1 MKPRTFLLALVGL
14 MIIPTYLYAGSGD
27 LDATFGSA
35 GKVTTD
41 FSSGEDAVRAVV
53 LQPDGKIVVAGR
65 SSGDFALARYNTNG
79 TLDTTF
85 GSGGKVTTDFAGD
98 QDGASALALQPDGKI
113 VVAGGAFNTSSSD
126 FALTRYNTNGTL
138 DPTFGNAGKVTT
150 DFSGSDDGAFG
161 VAIQSDGK
169 IVVAGRASA
178 VVAGAVQSD
187 FGLAR
192 YHTDGTLD
200 TGFGS
205 GGKVTTDF
213 SGSFDEAH
221 ALTIQLDGKIVLAG
235 RARTQTS
242 TGSNDDFALARY
254 NTNGSLDT
262 SFGTSGRVTTDFTAV
277 PGFDEAN
284 ALAIQLDGKIVA
296 VGLAFTSA
304 SKDDFALARYNTNGL
319 LDTSFGSGGTVLTEF
334 SDADVNAQ
342 AVAIQLDGTILIAG
356 SGVTSTTTTDFW
368 LSRYRTNGT
377 LDNSFGTAGRV
388 TTDFSGQ
395 ADMAFG
401 LAIQSD
407 GKIVAAGAAD
417 IGDAR
422 PTDFALARYE
432 GPTSQDLVSGL
443 SDQVQTLV
451 DSGALNQGQGNS
463 LAVKLTNVLNSL
475 SQGKT
480 KTACNQLEAFINE
493 VNAQVSSGVLTP
505 AQGQALLNVVTAVQ
519 QMLGC

>member
-1 MKPRTFLLALVGL
+1 M
-14 MIIPTYLYAGSGD
+14 
-27 LDATFGSA
+27 
-35 GKVTTD
+35 
-41 FSSGEDAVRAVV
+41 
-53 LQPDGKIVVAGR
+53 
-65 SSGDFALARYNTNG
+65 
-79 TLDTTF
+79 
-85 GSGGKVTTDFAGD
+85 
-98 QDGASALALQPDGKI
+98 
-113 VVAGGAFNTSSSD
+113 
-126 FALTRYNTNGTL
+126 
-138 DPTFGNAGKVTT
+138 
-150 DFSGSDDGAFG
+150 
-161 VAIQSDGK
+161 
-169 IVVAGRASA
+169 
-178 VVAGAVQSD
+178 
-187 FGLAR
+187 
-192 YHTDGTLD
+192 
-200 TGFGS
+200 
-205 GGKVTTDF
+205 
-213 SGSFDEAH
+213 
-221 ALTIQLDGKIVLAG
+221 
-235 RARTQTS
+235 
-242 TGSNDDFALARY
+242 
-254 NTNGSLDT
+254 
-262 SFGTSGRVTTDFTAV
+262 
-277 PGFDEAN
+277 
-284 ALAIQLDGKIVA
+284 
-296 VGLAFTSA
+296 
-304 SKDDFALARYNTNGL
+304 
-319 LDTSFGSGGTVLTEF
+319 LTEF

-493 VNAQVSSGVLTP
+493 VNAQVSTYACTRTSPTERGDGGPTDAWLLEKQAAAATRRDCASP
-505 AQGQALLNVVTAVQ
+505 ARGSATRGSFFPKSFSFL
-519 QMLGC
+519 